1 METPAVVSSAVVIA
15 AVATPIMISAAP
27 STTAIAAAGARPTPG
42 IGIPTAAGEGS
53 RSGTAPT
60 TAAPSLGVRAHE
72 KCCGADSNSESE
84 YIAQHSNVYR
94 LVVDS

>member
-1 METPAVVSSAVVIA
+1 MEPSAVIPSTVVIA
-15 AVATPIMISAAP
+15 TVATSIMISAAP
-27 STTAIAAAGARPTPG
+27 STAIAASGARPTPG
-42 IGIPTAAGEGS
+42 IGIPTAASEGS

-60 TAAPSLGVRAHE
+60 TAAPSPGVRAHE

-84 YIAQHSNVYR
+84 YFAQHSNFYR